1 MSVLTS
7 RKHTRICNELRGF
20 LSQGYTVAQFAEL
33 TGTEMSDITEVVN
46 NDPELQNMIVSVSK
60 LMDKAY
66 TLKHVHG
73 DPKAFNDLES
83 KRNQTK

>member
-1 MSVLTS
+1 MKKIFKGNKTKI
-7 RKHTRICNELRGF
+7 REELLSA
-20 LSQGYTVAQFAEL
+20 LSQGYSISQFIEL
-33 TGTEMSDITEVVN
+33 SGCDMADVN
-46 NDPELQNMIVSVSK
+46 ELIMNDTELQNTIVSVSK

-83 KRNQTK
+83 KRLGI